1 MLFSIPAAI
10 STTVPNSP
18 INTPRIC
25 RPFNASPKRAIPTKV
40 VNNGATEFKIDVMP
54 LLISVCAKAKKNGG
68 KNELHRPAIT
78 THFQSAFS
86 RVFNDLKPIKKSKRE
101 ANKIRSPPT

>member
-68 KNELHRPAIT
+68 KNELHRPATT